1 MSEEVVKPTEG
12 VLDESDAA
20 AHRKGGFAD
29 SWLHAVL
36 ASLSTRR
43 WSRVFG
49 YGALLVACRVVR
61 GIIQA

>member
-1 MSEEVVKPTEG
+1 MSEEVKRAEG
-12 VLDESDAA
+12 VLDERDA

-49 YGALLVACRVVR
+49 YGALLVLCRVVR
-61 GIIQA
+61 GFIQA

>member
-1 MSEEVVKPTEG
+1 MSEEVKPAEG
-12 VLDESDAA
+12 LLDEPDA

-29 SWLHAVL
+29 SRMHAVL

-49 YGALLVACRVVR
+49 YGALLVVCRVVR